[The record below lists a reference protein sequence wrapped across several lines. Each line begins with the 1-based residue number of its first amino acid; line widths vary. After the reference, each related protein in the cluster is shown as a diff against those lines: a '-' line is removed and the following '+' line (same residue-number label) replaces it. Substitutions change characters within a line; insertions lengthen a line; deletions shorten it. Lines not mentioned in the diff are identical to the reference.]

1 MASSHAI
8 ILSLL
13 TLTFLLFSAA
23 HSVQSALGEIVSV
36 LG

>member
-1 MASSHAI
+1 MASSHEVV
-8 ILSLL
+8 LSLL
-13 TLTFLLFSAA
+13 TVTFLLFSAA